1 VAVDN
6 YRRISLKPSGRLPV
20 KLLERDADGSG
31 KMLVLVL
38 LAQQHI
44 HELSPFC

>member
-1 VAVDN
+1 VAVDDN
-6 YRRISLKPSGRLPV
+6 RRISLKPSGRLPV

-44 HELSPFC
+44 YELNPFS